1 MNFNNILHN
10 INIIG
15 LIQPGDKLNI
25 IKYNTNFIFK
35 ICSPKWYQSLI
46 RIYNNDSRNKTCLY
60 LNTLILFEL
69 NNLLKDTL
77 DKDSL
82 DLLKSALE
90 KANTGIYNLRQTY
103 NYIYEINMTLLCL
116 NIRILSIIDDLS
128 KRNLSYIS
136 FNI

>member
-1 MNFNNILHN
+1 MSDITSQTLTELVKNIKEKKISSEETAKAYIERAEKSKILNSYITENF
-10 INIIG
+10 
-15 LIQPGDKLNI
+15 
-25 IKYNTNFIFK
+25 
-35 ICSPKWYQSLI
+35 S
-46 RIYNNDSRNKTCLY
+46 
-60 LNTLILFEL
+60 
-69 NNLLKDTL
+69 
-77 DKDSL
+77 
-82 DLLKSALE
+82 SALE